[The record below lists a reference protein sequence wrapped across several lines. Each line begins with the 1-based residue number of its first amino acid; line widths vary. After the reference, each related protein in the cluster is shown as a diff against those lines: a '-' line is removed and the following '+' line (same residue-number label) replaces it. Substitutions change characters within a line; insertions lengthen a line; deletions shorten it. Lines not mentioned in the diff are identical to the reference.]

1 MHAVNRSK
9 RDKLLLSM
17 LIPVTLAYVAYIGFT
32 FQYQVLDN
40 LKEVRT
46 AVNNTIIDNNF
57 AFIYLLCTG
66 HIIIVQLFSNR
77 VHKPWSSSTPR
88 KRFKNG
94 YNTAK

>member
-9 RDKLLLSM
+9 RDRFLLSM

-46 AVNNTIIDNNF
+46 AVNNNIIDNS
-57 AFIYLLCTG
+57 L
-66 HIIIVQLFSNR
+66 IIIY
-77 VHKPWSSSTPR
+77 
-88 KRFKNG
+88 
-94 YNTAK
+94 YNFYVLY

>member
-46 AVNNTIIDNNF
+46 AVNNTIIDNYL

-66 HIIIVQLFSNR
+66 HIIILQLFSNR
-77 VHKPWSSSTPR
+77 VHNPWSSSTPR

>member
-46 AVNNTIIDNNF
+46 AFNNTIIDNNC
-57 AFIYLLCTG
+57 AFIYLLWTG